1 MYGAG
6 QHAHFLNDD
15 SMSMNSFNSSIN
27 FVKLQNSINFRQT
40 ISNSSESTNYFKS
53 RLHNITQTQNHN
65 YPGKEAEMNNIGN
78 NDSTLILDEIHQPMA
93 GVSQLGAPY
102 QVSQMPKTVQ
112 EVSMEDEEQSERCG
126 QEARS
131 SVASLISMIQPDGQ
145 APALDAQAK
154 DQGVLGQELKSIDK
168 RKANQSIN
176 ESVSYD
182 GDNDDSVIER
192 STEINIKSKTKLED
206 LKNRAQK
213 LKNQKKQKK
222 NAFISQQKMSTSIEM
237 DSINKGDQLPIVK
250 ADLDKTQLKANAT
263 SDQLNTFFD
272 HERNTEHMINNIK
285 DAVSDEEDEQALL
298 HGANSSS
305 AGSGAITGSVQMNIS
320 NQSPPVDT
328 SEISIIQ
335 NKSDSQTLISNSF
348 TQNVSANASGIS
360 LKVLAAGSSSQ
371 EQENLLLQNRQD
383 NENDRQVE

>member
-1 MYGAG
+1 
-6 QHAHFLNDD
+6 
-15 SMSMNSFNSSIN
+15 
-27 FVKLQNSINFRQT
+27 
-40 ISNSSESTNYFKS
+40 
-53 RLHNITQTQNHN
+53 
-65 YPGKEAEMNNIGN
+65 
-78 NDSTLILDEIHQPMA
+78 MA

-145 APALDAQAK
+145 IAASEAQVK
-154 DQGVLGQELKSIDK
+154 EQGAHGQELKSIEK
-168 RKANQSIN
+168 RKNNQSIN

-182 GDNDDSVIER
+182 GDNDDSVIEQ
-192 STEINIKSKTKLED
+192 SAEINLKNKTKLED

-222 NAFISQQKMSTSIEM
+222 NAFVSQQKMSTSIEM
-237 DSINKGDQLPIVK
+237 DSINKDDQLPNVK
-250 ADLDKTQLKANAT
+250 ADLDKTQLKAHAT

-272 HERNTEHMINNIK
+272 HERNTEHLINNIK
-285 DAVSDEEDEQALL
+285 DAASDEEDEQALL

-305 AGSGAITGSVQMNIS
+305 NGSGAVTGSVQMNIS

-328 SEISIIQ
+328 SQMSIN
-335 NKSDSQTLISNSF
+335 NKSSSQNLISNSF
-348 TQNVSANASGIS
+348 TQNINASASGIS
-360 LKVLAAGSSSQ
+360 LKDMNAGSSQ
-371 EQENLLLQNRQD
+371 EQEENLLDQQHK
-383 NENDRQVE
+383 

>member
-1 MYGAG
+1 
-6 QHAHFLNDD
+6 
-15 SMSMNSFNSSIN
+15 MNSFNSSIN

-53 RLHNITQTQNHN
+53 RLHNITQMQSHN
-65 YPGKEAEMNNIGN
+65 YQGKDATEMNNIANN
-78 NDSTLILDEIHQPMA
+78 NDSTLILDDLHQPMA

-112 EVSMEDEEQSERCG
+112 EVSVEDEEQSERCG

-145 APALDAQAK
+145 IAALEAQVK
-154 DQGVLGQELKSIDK
+154 EQGTHGQELKSIDK
-168 RKANQSIN
+168 RKNNQSIN
-176 ESVSYD
+176 ESISYD
-182 GDNDDSVIER
+182 GDNDDSVIEQ
-192 STEINIKSKTKLED
+192 SAEMNLKNKTKLED

-222 NAFISQQKMSTSIEM
+222 TAFTNQQKMSTSIEM
-237 DSINKGDQLPIVK
+237 DSINKGEQLPSVK

-272 HERNTEHMINNIK
+272 HERNTEHLINNNIK
-285 DAVSDEEDEQALL
+285 DAASDEEDEQALL

-328 SEISIIQ
+328 SQLSINNQ
-335 NKSDSQTLISNSF
+335 HNKSDSQNLISNSF
-348 TQNVSANASGIS
+348 TQNINSSASAIS
-360 LKVLAAGSSSQ
+360 LKEVNAAGASSQ
-371 EQENLLLQNRQD
+371 WQDALLLDQQNKEDLEGGSKQ
-383 NENDRQVE
+383 NE